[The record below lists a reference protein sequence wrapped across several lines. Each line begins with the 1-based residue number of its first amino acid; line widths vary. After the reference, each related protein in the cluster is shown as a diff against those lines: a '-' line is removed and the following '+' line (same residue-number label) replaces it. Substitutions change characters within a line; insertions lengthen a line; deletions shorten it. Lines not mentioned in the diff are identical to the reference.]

1 MKYVIVTAVAV
12 GALCAGGCARPA
24 PVKPVV
30 DPSSRRVTTSGPVV
44 GFVGTYGSNVWRG
57 IPYAAPPVGERR
69 WRAPQP
75 AAAWTDTREA
85 LEAGSPCPQY
95 ASPFGGVSGREGTVV
110 GAEDCLYLNVYAPRV
125 AENEIPDGDQRWPV
139 MVWIHGGGNTIGES
153 GFYDGGHL
161 AAAEH
166 VVVVTINYRLGPF
179 GWFRNAALR
188 DGASDAAEQSG
199 NFTTLDLIHALE
211 WVRDNIAAFGGNPN
225 NVTIF
230 GESAGGQ
237 NVFSLLIAP
246 GARGLFQRA
255 IVESGGLWSAT
266 PAEAE
271 NFTDAP
277 DPGAKNSSDE
287 VLVRLLISD
296 GTAKDRAGAKAHL
309 AGMPPAEIARY
320 LRSKSSAAIMA
331 AYTPLPGNGM
341 ISMPM
346 VFRDGTVLPPGDLQ
360 SLLARPDGHNQVPT
374 MLGTNRDENKLFM
387 FGDSQWVTRYFWIV
401 PRLRDERLYTVSAEY
416 LAMMWKATGAD
427 VPAAA
432 LRSSQPQ
439 VYVYRFDWDEEPTL
453 LGADLS
459 VMLGAAHGF
468 EIPFVFGHFDLGKQG
483 NVIFT
488 DDNRAGRE
496 ALAKK
501 MMAYWAQF
509 ARTGSPGR
517 GGDGSLTEWV
527 AWDPSPT
534 GVKSLILDTDV
545 GGGAR
550 MTRDVLT
557 RDSVLATLDEDA
569 RLKAPQDKC
578 AVLHWLATYS
588 RGFNAQDYAARPE
601 CASYPLDQYP
611 WT

>member
-1 MKYVIVTAVAV
+1 VTRRIWTALAVS
-12 GALCAGGCARPA
+12 ALCAAGCARPA
-24 PVKPVV
+24 PVKPAV
-30 DPSSRRVTTSGPVV
+30 DPSSRRVTASGPVV
-44 GFVGTYGSNVWRG
+44 GFVGTYGSHVWRG
-57 IPYAAPPVGERR
+57 IPYAAPPVGDRR

-75 AAAWTDTREA
+75 AAPWTDARVA
-85 LEAGSPCPQY
+85 LDPGSPCVQY
-95 ASPFGGVSGREGTVV
+95 ASTFGGVPGADGSVV

-125 AENEIPDGDQRWPV
+125 DEHELPEGDQRWPV

-188 DGASDAAEQSG
+188 ADSTEPAEQSG
-199 NFTTLDLIHALE
+199 NFSTLDLIRALE

-246 GARGLFQRA
+246 PARGLFHRA
-255 IVESGGLWSAT
+255 IVESGGLWSSS

-271 NFTDAP
+271 NFTDAAE
-277 DPGAKNSSDE
+277 PGAKNSSDE
-287 VLVRLLISD
+287 VLVRLLIAD
-296 GTAKDRAGAKAHL
+296 GTARDRAAAKAHL
-309 AGMPPAEIARY
+309 ADMRPADVAAY
-320 LRSKSSAAIMA
+320 LRGRPSAAIMA
-331 AYTPLPGNGM
+331 AYTPYPGNGM

-346 VFRDGTVLPPGDLQ
+346 LFRDGTVMPTGDLQ
-360 SLLARPDGHNQVPT
+360 SLLARPDGHTQVPT

-387 FGDSQWVTRYFWIV
+387 FSDPQWVARYLWIV
-401 PRLRDERLYTVSAEY
+401 PRLRDEHLYTVSAEY

-427 VPAAA
+427 APAAA
-432 LRSSQPQ
+432 LRTTQPQ
-439 VYVYRFDWDEEPTL
+439 VFVYRFDWDEEPTL
-453 LGADLS
+453 LGADLG

-468 EIPFVFGHFDLGKQG
+468 EIPFVFGHFDLGRQG

-488 DDNRAGRE
+488 EDNRPGRE

-517 GGDGSLTEWV
+517 GGDGSLTEWA

-534 GVKSLILDTDV
+534 GTKYLILDTDV

-550 MTRDVLT
+550 MSRESVTRDG
-557 RDSVLATLDEDA
+557 VLATLDADA
-569 RLKAPQDKC
+569 RLEAPQDKC
-578 AVLHWLATYS
+578 AVLHSLAKYS
-588 RGFNAQDYAARPE
+588 PGFSQQDYAARPE
-601 CASYPLDQYP
+601 CAAYPFAQYP
-611 WT
+611 WS